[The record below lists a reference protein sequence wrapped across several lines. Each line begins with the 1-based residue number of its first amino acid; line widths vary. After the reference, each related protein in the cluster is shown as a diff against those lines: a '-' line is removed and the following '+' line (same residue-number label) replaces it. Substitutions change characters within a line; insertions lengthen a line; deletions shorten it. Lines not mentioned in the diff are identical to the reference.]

1 MQHEMHATGHHELR
15 ARFGFRTSIDRLPVC
30 ESDVTGA
37 AAALDQLTLGIALLD
52 NGGRVRYV
60 NRIAEAIIA
69 EADGLSVRGGTC
81 VAARSDDAA
90 MLRAA
95 IDRVLTLKEGA
106 SVFLTRPSGK
116 RALALLIAPVEAS
129 RRVSSPLAVLVVI
142 TDPERGCVPPKERLM
157 QAYGLTPAEAA
168 LVRCL
173 LQGHD
178 VAATA
183 EQLRITLET
192 ARTHLRRVLVKTGTH
207 RQSDLVR
214 LLLRE
219 VGAIL

>member
-1 MQHEMHATGHHELR
+1 MLETRLRGHAGM
-15 ARFGFRTSIDRLPVC
+15 DRLPLRDWDTR
-30 ESDVTGA
+30 ELRDWDASGA
-37 AAALDQLTLGIALLD
+37 TAALDQLTLGIALLGA
-52 NGGRVRYV
+52 GGHVRYA
-60 NRIAEAIIA
+60 NRIAQAIMA
-69 EADGLSVRGGTC
+69 EEDGLCVRGGRC

-90 MLRAA
+90 ALRAA
-95 IDRVLTLKEGA
+95 INRVLTLKEGA
-106 SVFLTRPSGK
+106 SVFLARPSGK
-116 RALALLIAPVEAS
+116 RALALLIASTSLEVAS
-129 RRVSSPLAVLVVI
+129 LASPAALVVI

-168 LVRCL
+168 LARCL

-192 ARTHLRRVLVKTGTH
+192 ARTHLRRVLLKTDTH

-219 VGAIL
+219 VGAIV

>member
-1 MQHEMHATGHHELR
+1 MQHEMRVTSHDEPR
-15 ARFGFRTSIDRLPVC
+15 ARFGFSAGTDRLPLC
-30 ESDVTGA
+30 EWDVSGA
-37 AAALDQLTLGIALLD
+37 TAALDQLTLGIALLD
-52 NGGRVRYV
+52 SDACARYV
-60 NRIAEAIIA
+60 NRIAQAIIA
-69 EADGLSVRGGTC
+69 EGDGLSVRGGTC

-90 MLRAA
+90 ALRTA
-95 IDRVLTLKEGA
+95 IDRVLTLKESA
-106 SVFLTRPSGK
+106 SVFLARPSGK
-116 RALALLIAPVEAS
+116 RALALLIAPVGGS
-129 RRVSSPLAVLVVI
+129 RRPPAALVVI
-142 TDPERGCVPPKERLM
+142 TDPERGCVPPKERLI

-183 EQLRITLET
+183 DQLRITLET
-192 ARTHLRRVLVKTGTH
+192 ARTHLRRVLVKTDTH

-219 VGAIL
+219 VGALL

>member
-1 MQHEMHATGHHELR
+1 LR
-15 ARFGFRTSIDRLPVC
+15 DWDAG
-30 ESDVTGA
+30 GA
-37 AAALDQLTLGIALLD
+37 MAALDQLTLGIALLD
-52 NGGRVRYV
+52 GGGRVRYV
-60 NRIAEAIIA
+60 NRIAQAIIA
-69 EADGLSVRGGTC
+69 EGDGLSVRGGRC
-81 VAARSDDAA
+81 VAARSDDTAA
-90 MLRAA
+90 LRAA
-95 IDRVLTLKEGA
+95 INRALTLREGA
-106 SVFLTRPSGK
+106 SVFLARPSGK
-116 RALALLIAPVEAS
+116 RALALLIASTSLEVPSLA
-129 RRVSSPLAVLVVI
+129 SSPPAALVVI

-192 ARTHLRRVLVKTGTH
+192 ARTHLRRVLLKTGTH

-219 VGAIL
+219 VGAIV